1 MKVSGS
7 NSQQRGFLSI
17 DGLFWLMLVVVAL
30 GFILWMSWRMLG
42 SSDVAIEQ
50 SNISTLIANTK
61 KLKGSTGYGASGQNL
76 VPSLI
81 AIEGTG
87 SMGVSGT
94 TLLNQWNG
102 GVTIASNG
110 MTFTITERAIPKS
123 ACITLATKVAKDR
136 QTTTAIN
143 GGSATTGEV
152 QAAAATTSCSSD
164 SNTIAWTT
172 Y

>member
-1 MKVSGS
+1 MKLNG
-7 NSQQRGFLSI
+7 NKQRGFLSI

-50 SNISTLIANTK
+50 SNVSTLIANTK

-87 SMGVSGT
+87 SMGISGSA
-94 TLLNQWNG
+94 LVNQWNG
-102 GVTIASNG
+102 PVTVVSNG
-110 MTFTITERAIPKS
+110 MTFTITEGGVPRS

-143 GGSATTGEV
+143 GGSTSTGEV
-152 QAAAATTSCSSD
+152 HSTAATTSCSSD

>member
-1 MKVSGS
+1 MRYPG
-7 NSQQRGFLSI
+7 NSKQRGFLSI

-61 KLKGSTGYGASGQNL
+61 KLKGSTGYGTSGQNL

-87 SMGVSGT
+87 SMGISGT
-94 TLLNQWNG
+94 SLVNQWNG
-102 GVTIASNG
+102 GVTVVSNG
-110 MTFTITERAIPKS
+110 MTFTITENGVPKS
-123 ACITLATKVAKDR
+123 ACITLATKVARDK
-136 QTTTAIN
+136 QTTTSIN
-143 GGSATTGEV
+143 GGSASTGEIH
-152 QAAAATTSCSSD
+152 ATTATTSCSSD
-164 SNTIAWTT
+164 TNTMTWTT

>member
-1 MKVSGS
+1 MKL
-7 NSQQRGFLSI
+7 NRTKQRGFLSI

-50 SNISTLIANTK
+50 SNVSTLIANTK

-87 SMGVSGT
+87 SMGISGSS
-94 TLLNQWNG
+94 LVNQWNG
-102 GVTIASNG
+102 AVTVVSNG
-110 MTFTITERAIPKS
+110 MTFTITEGGVPRS

-143 GGSATTGEV
+143 GGSTSTGEV
-152 QAAAATTSCSSD
+152 HSTNATTACSSD

>member
-1 MKVSGS
+1 MKLNG
-7 NSQQRGFLSI
+7 QKQRGFLSI
-17 DGLFWLMLVVVAL
+17 DGLFWLMLIVVAL

-61 KLKGSTGYGASGQNL
+61 KLKGSSGYGASGQNL

-87 SMGVSGT
+87 SMGISGSS
-94 TLLNQWNG
+94 LVNQWNG
-102 GVTIASNG
+102 PVTVVSNG
-110 MTFTITERAIPKS
+110 MTFTITEGGVPRS
-123 ACITLATKVAKDR
+123 ACITLTTKVAKDR

-143 GGSATTGEV
+143 GGSTSSGEV
-152 QAAAATTSCSSD
+152 HATAATTACSSD
-164 SNTIAWTT
+164 TNTIAWTT

>member
-1 MKVSGS
+1 MQFPGNYK
-7 NSQQRGFLSI
+7 QRGFLSI
-17 DGLFWLMLVVVAL
+17 DGLFWLMLIVVAL
-30 GFILWMSWRMLG
+30 GFIIWMSARMLG

-61 KLKGSTGYGASGQNL
+61 KLKGSTGYGTAGQNL

-81 AIEGTG
+81 AIEGAG

-94 TLLNQWNG
+94 TLVNQWNG
-102 GVTIASNG
+102 GVTVVSNG
-110 MTFTITERAIPKS
+110 MTFTITESGVPKS

-136 QTTTAIN
+136 QTTTSIN

-152 QAAAATTSCSSD
+152 HATTATTSCSSD
-164 SNTIAWTT
+164 ANSITWTT

>member
-1 MKVSGS
+1 MKLNG
-7 NSQQRGFLSI
+7 NTQRGFLSI

-50 SNISTLIANTK
+50 SNVSTLIANTK

-76 VPSLI
+76 VPTLI

-87 SMGVSGT
+87 SMGISGSS
-94 TLLNQWNG
+94 LVNQWNG
-102 GVTIASNG
+102 SVTVVSNG
-110 MTFTITERAIPKS
+110 MTFTITEGGVPRS

-143 GGSATTGEV
+143 GGSSSTGEV
-152 QAAAATTSCSSD
+152 HSTSATTSCSSD

>member
-1 MKVSGS
+1 MKLNG
-7 NSQQRGFLSI
+7 NTQRGFLSI

-50 SNISTLIANTK
+50 SNVSTLIANTK

-76 VPSLI
+76 VPTLI

-87 SMGVSGT
+87 SMGISGSS
-94 TLLNQWNG
+94 LVNQWNG
-102 GVTIASNG
+102 SVTVVSNG
-110 MTFTITERAIPKS
+110 MTFTITEGGVPRS
-123 ACITLATKVAKDR
+123 ACITLAT
-136 QTTTAIN
+136 N
-143 GGSATTGEV
+143 GGSSSTGEV
-152 QAAAATTSCSSD
+152 HSTSATTSCSSD